1 MSAGVLHPPLVEL
14 LALGRRR
21 RHRQQHLLLLL
32 VRRVLRKLLHYVRP
46 AWDDVQSE
54 CMGSSNSGLQF
65 LNVPYRDLE
74 SNNVLSCVIGRPR
87 L

>member
-1 MSAGVLHPPLVEL
+1 MKNALLTYWWLARWHVFEDGCDVSAGVLDPALVEL

-46 AWDDVQSE
+46 AWDV
-54 CMGSSNSGLQF
+54 
-65 LNVPYRDLE
+65 
-74 SNNVLSCVIGRPR
+74 
-87 L
+87 